1 MTARLLLSSVCK
13 PFGPEHGDGFGV
25 SYEGS
30 HQLMWAQGVFRPRG
44 TTTQW
49 GIDFIAA
56 NLQTPTVTMHYP
68 TMTEFIA
75 EVKKGYDY
83 VGIAFVSTTLH
94 KLKPMVEAVRRHAP
108 GTKIILGGYGTA
120 LGEKVAHLGDY
131 ICKGEGVAF
140 MRKLLGERENTPFV
154 QPDITQMGYLFSLP
168 ALGETGYV
176 FAGLGCPNGCDFCAT
191 SHYFDRKHIHLLPD
205 GRAILRAV
213 EDMRVRHPG
222 MNNFWINDEDFLLN
236 ERRGREF
243 LEAIRA
249 SRMPP
254 LGISVFSSVK
264 ALSQFTAAELV
275 EMGID
280 WIWIGYEGKRS
291 GYSKQQGRPYAELFA
306 DLHAHGISVMASM
319 IVGFDYQTPAIIQ
332 EEFEELMSLRP
343 TMCQFLIYGPAH
355 GTPLYTRLRSE
366 GRIDDGVMGD
376 HSQHDG
382 FSLGFRHPHIGRD
395 EMIAIQRG
403 LFHEEFRRLGPS
415 VFRVVD
421 DWLTGA
427 VNLRAHPAE
436 RVRAKAERY
445 RTDSHRAMPLLPAS
459 IRRVGPVAQARLEDL
474 YQRLIRDTGPLTL
487 RERAIASLIPA
498 AIRWTEFRVRHNIG
512 QQPAFTRRE
521 YRIKTA
527 EEPIL
532 IAQQPNPA

>member
-1 MTARLLLSSVCK
+1 
-13 PFGPEHGDGFGV
+13 
-25 SYEGS
+25 
-30 HQLMWAQGVFRPRG
+30 MWAQGVFRPRG

-376 HSQHDG
+376 HIQHDG